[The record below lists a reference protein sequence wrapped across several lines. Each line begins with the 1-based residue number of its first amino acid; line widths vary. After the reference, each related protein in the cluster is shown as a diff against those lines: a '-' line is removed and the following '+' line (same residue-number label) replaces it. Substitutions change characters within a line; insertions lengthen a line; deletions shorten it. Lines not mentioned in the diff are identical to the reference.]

1 MTSSPSAVYSHT
13 TSCCPECRTLVPARI
28 VVRDG
33 RVFLE
38 KLCPVHG
45 IRAALICSDAAWYRE
60 SRAYVKPGQL
70 PLARSVDAFRG
81 CPDSCGSCPE
91 HRQHAC
97 LPVVEITSACD
108 LDCPVCLKN
117 RKRPFRMT
125 IGEYRSLLDRLFAC
139 EGEVPL
145 MNLSGG
151 EPTVHPDF
159 GSFVRISAERGVMQ
173 TSVSTNGLRL
183 RRDPALRALFRETGA
198 IAALQFDGFDPE
210 AYRRLRGADL
220 LSLKRETIGLLEED
234 GVRYCLT
241 ATVMR
246 GVNEGEIGKIA
257 DFFFRSKALSL
268 MFQPAAFTGAAS
280 ALDAGAGRLTIPDV
294 VREIERSRFVRPGDF
309 NPLPCSHY
317 SCFALAYYLKIDD
330 GRFLSLKEFLGRENY
345 LRVIANQVLP
355 GLEEDGF
362 SVIKERIY
370 DFWSAADAGG
380 DNERIL
386 RRIRDILRELSATSF
401 SPKRAFELG
410 SASMKGIFIHHFMDA
425 ETFDLGRLM
434 KCCNPYPQADGRLV
448 PMCAQ
453 NIFFQDGDAGRDRS

>member
-1 MTSSPSAVYSHT
+1 MTGSFPAVYSHT
-13 TSCCPECRTLVPARI
+13 TSWCAACRALVPARI
-28 VVRDG
+28 VRRDG

-38 KLCPVHG
+38 KLCTVHG
-45 IRAALICSDAAWYRE
+45 IRAALICSDAAWYRD

-70 PLARSVDAFRG
+70 PLARSVDTFRG

-91 HRQHAC
+91 HRQHVC

-117 RKRPFRMT
+117 RKKTFRMT
-125 IGEYRSLLDRLFAC
+125 TVEYRSVLDRLFAC
-139 EGEVPL
+139 EGEIPL
-145 MNLSGG
+145 LNLSGG

-159 GSFVRISAERGVMQ
+159 ESFLRIAAERGVMQ

-198 IAALQFDGFDPE
+198 IAALQCDGFDPD

-220 LSLKRETIGLLEED
+220 LPLKRETIALLEEE

-246 GVNEGEIGKIA
+246 GVNDGEIGPIV
-257 DFFFRSKALSL
+257 DFFFRSHALSL
-268 MFQPAAFTGAAS
+268 MFQPVAFTGAAG
-280 ALDAGAGRLTIPDV
+280 ALDAESGRLTIPDV
-294 VREIERSRFVRPGDF
+294 VRGIEGSRFVRPGDF
-309 NPLPCSHY
+309 NPLPCCHP
-317 SCFALAYYLKIDD
+317 SCFALSYYLKIDD
-330 GRFLSLKEFLGRENY
+330 EEYLSLKEFLGRENY
-345 LRVIANQVLP
+345 LRVIANRALP
-355 GLEEDGF
+355 GLESDGF

-370 DFWSAADAGG
+370 DFWSAGDSGG

-386 RRIRDILRELSATSF
+386 RRIRGILRELSATPF
-401 SPKRAFELG
+401 SPRRAFELG
-410 SASMKGIFIHHFMDA
+410 SASMKGIFIHQFMDRD
-425 ETFDLGRLM
+425 TLDLGRLM
-434 KCCNPYPQADGRLV
+434 KCCNCYPQADGRLV

-453 NIFFQDGDAGRDRS
+453 NVFFQDG